1 MTASSLPKP
10 SYLVNQR
17 RDQLNEVCHIDPTPG
32 SAGGAQMSFTGL
44 LKARVLELISIE
56 KETI

>member
-1 MTASSLPKP
+1 MTVSSLPK
-10 SYLVNQR
+10 SYLINQR

-44 LKARVLELISIE
+44 LKARVLELIS
-56 KETI
+56 

>member
-1 MTASSLPKP
+1 MTVSSLPK

-44 LKARVLELISIE
+44 LKARILDLISRE